1 MLLYNKRAVV
11 CGGSDGIGKSC
22 AQLLAKNG
30 ASITIIARNES
41 KIQSVIDEL
50 DKSNDQSHK
59 FICSDFNKPENLE
72 SSLSD
77 ELKDNVDILINNSG
91 GPHGGLLIES
101 EAKADIEESWAES
114 TALNRLAEPIEIAS
128 VVLFL
133 ASNDSSYITGH
144 NLAVDGGRFKA

>member
-30 ASITIIARNES
+30 ASITIIARNEA

-72 SSLSD
+72 SCHP
-77 ELKDNVDILINNSG
+77 KI
-91 GPHGGLLIES
+91 PY
-101 EAKADIEESWAES
+101 
-114 TALNRLAEPIEIAS
+114 
-128 VVLFL
+128 
-133 ASNDSSYITGH
+133 SNKS
-144 NLAVDGGRFKA
+144 

>member
-50 DKSNDQSHK
+50 DNSNDQSHK

-72 SSLSD
+72 ISLSD
-77 ELKDNVDILINNSG
+77 ELKDNVDILS
-91 GPHGGLLIES
+91 LIH
-101 EAKADIEESWAES
+101 I
-114 TALNRLAEPIEIAS
+114 
-128 VVLFL
+128 
-133 ASNDSSYITGH
+133 
-144 NLAVDGGRFKA
+144 

>member
-72 SSLSD
+72 SSLLD
-77 ELKDNVDILINNSG
+77 ELNDNMKALIKSCEILNKVELSLGTFYLIILNS
-91 GPHGGLLIES
+91 
-101 EAKADIEESWAES
+101 
-114 TALNRLAEPIEIAS
+114 
-128 VVLFL
+128 
-133 ASNDSSYITGH
+133 H
-144 NLAVDGGRFKA
+144 NY